1 MGAINPQDVTRQ
13 FDPRGLIGGI
23 NVGHH
28 LTLLHVLN
36 IKAVDVMVSKMFSHN
51 KSKGALCCRHPWQL
65 EFKSN
70 LPQNLKPPFPYL
82 MMLYMKF
89 DHFCPTDIRDKLL
102 RKYDQTTSTDKET
115 DGWGTPDNSYTN
127 ISLALLAKLS

>member
-1 MGAINPQDVTRQ
+1 MASLYPKGHCYMVNIYIWLQKRIFFSFSHKSMGAINPQDVTRQ

-51 KSKGALCCRHPWQL
+51 KSKGALCCRHP
-65 EFKSN
+65 
-70 LPQNLKPPFPYL
+70 
-82 MMLYMKF
+82 
-89 DHFCPTDIRDKLL
+89 
-102 RKYDQTTSTDKET
+102 
-115 DGWGTPDNSYTN
+115 
-127 ISLALLAKLS
+127 